1 MKRIASD
8 LMKAPGSQEE
18 FLQLLRKRDPGACA
32 QCVQE
37 HSNGL
42 YRLALRMLRDRQ
54 EAEDIVQE
62 TFLSAFRNIDSFQ
75 GRSSIGTWLFRI
87 AYNAALMR
95 LRKAHP
101 ETLSLEG
108 SDSGE
113 GEGEPLELFDFSGI
127 PENEA
132 LNHEIH
138 DQIEA
143 AIQAMPS
150 NLRVVFA
157 LRELEDLSTA
167 GTAEVLDLS
176 EEAVKTRLHR
186 GRLWLRERL
195 SHYFAEREALAG
207 DKPNGTR

>member
-1 MKRIASD
+1 
-8 LMKAPGSQEE
+8 
-18 FLQLLRKRDPGACA
+18 
-32 QCVQE
+32 
-37 HSNGL
+37 
-42 YRLALRMLRDRQ
+42 
-54 EAEDIVQE
+54 
-62 TFLSAFRNIDSFQ
+62 
-75 GRSSIGTWLFRI
+75 
-87 AYNAALMR
+87 MR
-95 LRKAHP
+95 LRKTHP

-108 SDSGE
+108 SDSSE

-127 PENEA
+127 PENET

-157 LRELEDLSTA
+157 LRDLEDLSTA
-167 GTAEVLDLS
+167 WTAEVLDLS

-195 SHYFAEREALAG
+195 SHYFAEREALAR